1 VSNDTDSGWLLY
13 VVLVASCFGLV
24 ALVAALGAL

>member
-1 VSNDTDSGWLLY
+1 VKHDTDSGWLLY